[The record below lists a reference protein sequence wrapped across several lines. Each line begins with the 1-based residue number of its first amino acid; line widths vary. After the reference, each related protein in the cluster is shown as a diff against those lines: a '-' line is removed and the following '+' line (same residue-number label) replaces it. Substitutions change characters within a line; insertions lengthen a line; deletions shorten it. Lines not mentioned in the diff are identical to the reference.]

1 MKQEQENYS
10 ENEAYWNKRSEIF
23 DTQILTTYEEAY
35 RKTIDY
41 TKKYLKDSGKALD
54 IGCGTGVT
62 TIELAGSVAEMTAVD
77 TAPEMLRQAREK
89 AKKAEAGNID
99 FIQGDM
105 FMEELKPGTY
115 DAVMIFNVLLYMG
128 KPTIPSSIELK
139 SANDSKFSFKTLRSS
154 FPLLNSTD

>member
-41 TKKYLKDSGKALD
+41 TKKYLKDSDKALD

-115 DAVMIFNVLLYMG
+115 DAVMIFKYAGSGCGNEATAGACKAGRLHFCGSRLPETQLYKG
-128 KPTIPSSIELK
+128 
-139 SANDSKFSFKTLRSS
+139 SFA
-154 FPLLNSTD
+154 

>member
-41 TKKYLKDSGKALD
+41 TKKYLKDSDKALD

-89 AKKAEAGNID
+89 AKRAICLWKN
-99 FIQGDM
+99 
-105 FMEELKPGTY
+105 
-115 DAVMIFNVLLYMG
+115 
-128 KPTIPSSIELK
+128 
-139 SANDSKFSFKTLRSS
+139 
-154 FPLLNSTD
+154 